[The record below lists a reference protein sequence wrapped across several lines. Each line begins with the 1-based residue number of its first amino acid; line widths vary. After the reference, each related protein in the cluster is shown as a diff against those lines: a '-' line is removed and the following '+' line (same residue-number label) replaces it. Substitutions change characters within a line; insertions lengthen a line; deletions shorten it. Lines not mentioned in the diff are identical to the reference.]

1 MNRLLLFLLLFSAC
15 NPSPEANEESVSE
28 LPSAP
33 DVLRQSLQFHDPQE
47 RWLTSRFRMVIDEPR
62 TNFPE
67 RQSTILINL
76 PEQTFEVTRD
86 YEGTIVRR
94 GIDAERCYSF
104 IDDQA
109 VDPADSATIN
119 QYRLQCDR
127 TQGYQSFYQLLTG
140 LPMTL
145 FTPEV
150 SLGESV
156 DAVDFGP
163 YACYAVSARLNNPII
178 SEQWMF
184 YFDRAD
190 YQLRGYRAAGEG
202 AAEYLELDGL
212 VSFNNMQLPRMRH
225 WYNLADTTYLG
236 SDIVINIE
244 AL

>member
-1 MNRLLLFLLLFSAC
+1 MNRLLLLLLLVSAC
-15 NPSPEANEESVSE
+15 SPSPEATESGTA
-28 LPSAP
+28 LPAAS
-33 DVLRQSLQFHDPQE
+33 DVLRQSLQFHDPEE
-47 RWLTSRFRMVIDEPR
+47 RWLTSQFQMVIDEPR

-104 IDDQA
+104 VDDQA
-109 VDPADSATIN
+109 VDPADSATI
-119 QYRLQCDR
+119 QLYRLQCDR
-127 TQGYQSFYQLLTG
+127 TKGYQSFYQLLTG

-150 SLGESV
+150 SLGETV
-156 DAVDFGP
+156 EAVDFGP
-163 YACYAVSARLNNPII
+163 YACFAVSARLNNPII
-178 SEQWMF
+178 GEQWIF

-244 AL
+244 PL

>member
-1 MNRLLLFLLLFSAC
+1 
-15 NPSPEANEESVSE
+15 
-28 LPSAP
+28 
-33 DVLRQSLQFHDPQE
+33 
-47 RWLTSRFRMVIDEPR
+47 MVIDEPR

-67 RQSTILINL
+67 RQSTILIDL
-76 PEQTFEVTRD
+76 PGQTFEVTRN
-86 YEGTIVRR
+86 YEGMIVRR
-94 GIDAERCYSF
+94 GIKSGRCYNF

-109 VDPADSATIN
+109 VDPADSTTIT

-150 SLGESV
+150 SLGETV
-156 DAVDFGP
+156 EAVDFGP
-163 YACYAVSARLNNPII
+163 YNCYAVSARLNNPII
-178 SEQWMF
+178 SEQWIF
-184 YFDRAD
+184 YFDRGD

-212 VSFNNMQLPRMRH
+212 ISFNSMQLPRMRH

-244 AL
+244 PL